1 MSLVLDSSATL
12 ARAFPDE
19 RSDAILEVFDYVAQ
33 FGAVVP
39 ELWRI
44 EVANSLNVGFRR
56 KRITF
61 LDRSQALFDLDSLAI
76 TVDRE
81 TGDHAWLETLALA
94 DKHSLTV
101 YDATYLELA
110 LRRALPLAT
119 LDTDLRAAATA
130 ESVQLLEISAS
141 NTAAEFH
148 WKIAVIHPPKNI
160 PSFCR

>member
-19 RSDAILEVFDYVAQ
+19 RSDAILEVFDHVAQ

-44 EVANSLNVGFRR
+44 EVANSLNVGIRR

-130 ESVQLLEISAS
+130 ESVQLLGM
-141 NTAAEFH
+141 
-148 WKIAVIHPPKNI
+148 
-160 PSFCR
+160 